1 MAGYLGAIPVPQATQ
16 NRESFTASANQT
28 SFATA
33 GYTVGFVDA
42 FLNGVRLNTAD
53 FTATNGS
60 DIVLASG
67 AAVNDILDVISY
79 ATFEVNS
86 QTFTGTTTMTDVVAA
101 SLDISGNIDID
112 GVTNLDVV
120 NIAGAVSVGVNDTGY
135 DVKFFGATADAFML
149 WDQSEDDLILGGAA
163 GLSVNSAALVT
174 GVLTTT
180 AKAVSNGGIG
190 MPDNAKLT
198 FGGTGDGDLQI
209 YHDGSN
215 SYVDDAGTG
224 RLILRGNDRV
234 MIQKYTGE
242 DMISCLV
249 DGAVNIYHNNAKK
262 IETTATGVAI
272 TGGFTATTGSTIVVA
287 GSSADIAT
295 FGLSGN
301 TNNPSLIVK
310 GHATNQVL
318 TFRGGSNTSTYPAIA
333 FDMGTSGEA
342 VRILANGNLLVGMA
356 SDSVT
361 GTGAGFIKNGISHIY
376 AGDFTADTGGPPLMV
391 GRGTNDGPIIEFNRS
406 GTTGGGINI
415 DGGSLV
421 IGGGDVGI
429 GFYQAANSIVPYN
442 QSTNQARGDLI
453 DIGINSIR
461 WRDLYLSGNV
471 KPDAGKG
478 IDFAATGGPTSGS
491 DSSELFNDYEEG
503 TWTPAISG
511 SSGKNITD
519 TNYARYIKIGKQVHF
534 QAYIVMD
541 GTGNSVAFRLGGL
554 PYAPPSNGY
563 SVVACDINRVAHGGV
578 YGRVAS
584 SSQILDFYFFSG
596 SINSDRSVLLGND
609 LGTGYFICSGTY
621 IAN

>member
-333 FDMGTSGEA
+333 FDVGTSGEA
-342 VRILANGNLLVGMA
+342 VRILSDGEVLFGMA
-356 SDSVT
+356 ASSASSVGIRMRVGGIIT
-361 GTGAGFIKNGISHIY
+361 ATVDGNKSLILNRKSSNGIIQELRKDGSVI
-376 AGDFTADTGGPPLMV
+376 GSIGVL
-391 GRGTNDGPIIEFNRS
+391 NDNNLTVS
-406 GTTGGGINI
+406 GTVADHGGLQFGTHAVLPMEANADSNATI
-415 DGGSLV
+415 DLGGS
-421 IGGGDVGI
+421 GSR
-429 GFYQAANSIVPYN
+429 FK
-442 QSTNQARGDLI
+442 
-453 DIGINSIR
+453 DI
-461 WRDLYLSGNV
+461 YLSGGIHLGGT
-471 KPDAGKG
+471 DADHKL
-478 IDFAATGGPTSGS
+478 D
-491 DSSELFNDYEEG
+491 DYEEG
-503 TWTPAISG
+503 AWTPSLGGNASY
-511 SSGKNITD
+511 TD
-519 TNYARYIKIGKQVHF
+519 NRGGLYVKIG
-534 QAYIVMD
+534 
-541 GTGNSVAFRLGGL
+541 AFVYVQGVIET
-554 PYAPPSNGY
+554 NG
-563 SVVACDINRVAHGGV
+563 
-578 YGRVAS
+578 
-584 SSQILDFYFFSG
+584 
-596 SINSDRSVLLGND
+596 
-609 LGTGYFICSGTY
+609 LGTGSTTTVSGLPFASNAVGSSNMGGVITFFNNLDVNVITPVTSLNDNATTFTVRSLVQAGTVVSNDLAIFKTTSRIDFSITY
-621 IAN
+621 RTDA